1 MANNVP
7 HSMKKYHVQVCTD
20 IASNQTYEAKYT
32 SFDIKAYNKDQILD
46 QLSHYF
52 ITELDEV
59 TE

>member
-1 MANNVP
+1 MANNIP
-7 HSMKKYHVQVCTD
+7 HGMRKYRVQVCTD
-20 IASNQTYEAKYT
+20 IKTKDYT